1 MEQLASL
8 GQEPADNT
16 AGKLFKKGEALILQN
31 ARDKE
36 DPEFEEFSSRDLGGT
51 FPRPTPELP

>member
-8 GQEPADNT
+8 GQEPTDNS

-31 ARDKE
+31 AKDKE
-36 DPEFEEFSSRDLGGT
+36 DPDFEEFSSRDKASLSG
-51 FPRPTPELP
+51 